1 MNLSLKLKKLYILL
15 LPFILVLNAKGQNSN
30 SDTNDRTYF
39 EIFLGGNLNFTP
51 STSYPLNFWAFYKFD
66 YSQINSSYS
75 RLYSPLL
82 IDLNWKDAKWS
93 LKPQGELGFKLHRII
108 GEQASVGLNVVYTQN
123 LTTAVVTNET
133 DSTKVQLIFEGRES
147 RIMFQPTIGAIEN
160 RFRLNFNFIFG
171 LGINKDYDTYLIID
185 DEFNNQSTFNNYINN
200 FYTIDYSVGLGV
212 SASYNFFKGL
222 NIGLAYSVYRVNIS
236 PYIVSGIFDGL
247 FRFTNGYWNNS
258 ISLRLGVEL
267 F

>member
-1 MNLSLKLKKLYILL
+1 MKLKKLYILF
-15 LPFILVLNAKGQNSN
+15 LPFLLVLNAKGQNSN
-30 SDTNDRTYF
+30 SDSNDDTYF
-39 EIFLGGNLNFTP
+39 EIFLGGNFNFTP
-51 STSYPLNFWAFYKFD
+51 SSSYPLNFWAFYEFD

-93 LKPQGELGFKLHRII
+93 LKPQRELGIKLHKIMND
-108 GEQASVGLNVVYTQN
+108 EASFGLNFVFTQN
-123 LTTAVVTNET
+123 RTTAIVSNET
-133 DSTKVQLIFEGRES
+133 DSTKAQLIFEGSES
-147 RIMFQPTIGAIEN
+147 RIMIQPSVGFLDN
-160 RFRLNFNFIFG
+160 RFRTNFNLILG

-185 DEFNNQSTFNNYINN
+185 DEFNNQNTFSNYINN

-222 NIGLAYSVYRVNIS
+222 NIGLAYNLYRVNIS

-247 FRFTNGYWNNS
+247 FRFTNGFWNNS